1 MTVVCFSQGSSWG
14 VELDVT
20 ILTTVHWPS
29 VSEPPCRLPTAVQPV
44 ADAFKD
50 WYLGAHSG
58 RRLDWATAQGTADV
72 AARYTARKCELVV
85 STYQAC
91 ILELFNDAD
100 TVTFGRMLSETA
112 IPEDQ
117 LKRHLISLC
126 TPVARILLKSKK
138 GKAITPEDDFAVNL
152 KYKSPKI
159 RNKIKLVTLRSALGS
174 SAGSGAVPEQVEMA
188 RRNMIDAAVVRIM
201 KARRALSHQ
210 ELVTEAVHVLSHRF
224 TPTPASIKAR
234 IENLIDRDYIARD
247 EADRKRY
254 EYVA

>member
-1 MTVVCFSQGSSWG
+1 M
-14 VELDVT
+14 LDVT
-20 ILTTVHWPS
+20 ILTTVHWPN
-29 VSEPPCRLPTAVQPV
+29 VSEAPCRLPTAVQPA

-50 WYLGAHSG
+50 WYLGSHSG
-58 RRLDWATAQGTADV
+58 RRLDWATSQGTADV
-72 AARYTARKCELVV
+72 SVHYTSRKYELVV

-91 ILELFNDAD
+91 LLELFNDSA
-100 TVTFGRMLSETA
+100 TVTFGRMLSETG

-126 TPVARILLKSKK
+126 TPVARVLIKGKK
-138 GKAITPEDDFAVNL
+138 GKVIAPEDTFTVNA

-174 SAGSGAVPEQVEMA
+174 TAATGAVPEQVEMA

-201 KARRALSHQ
+201 KARRTLTHQ
-210 ELVTEAVHVLSHRF
+210 ELVTETVHVLSHRF